1 VILNQHEDQS
11 MPRMTGGEAIVDG
24 LLRHGIDT
32 VFGLP
37 GVQTYGLF
45 DAFSRASNSLRL
57 INARHEQTTAYMALG
72 YACATGRP
80 SAYAV
85 VPGPGVLNTTAA
97 LATAWGVN
105 APVLCLT
112 GQVPSMMIGRGR
124 GQLHELPDQLGT
136 LRSLLKWAE
145 RIEHPS
151 EAPYLVARAFQEM
164 LSGRRGPVSLEM
176 PWDQFTATSEV
187 TPQDP
192 LPLHPNPRP
201 DPDKIDA
208 LAKLLSEAKAPM
220 LWVGGGALHAA
231 AEIRALAER
240 IGAPVVSFRGGRGII
255 DDRDP
260 LGLSIAA
267 AYRLWPQT
275 DLLVAFGTR
284 LEVPTMRWG
293 AMPAGLKI
301 ARVDIDPIEMRRLK
315 VDLAIVADTADA
327 ARELTAVVTSRND
340 TARAELVARAKL
352 DSRQAIQKVQPQM
365 SFLEVIRDVLPENG
379 ILCDEMTQVGYVS
392 WFGFPFHAPRT
403 LITSGFSGTLGAG
416 FPTALGVKVAMPDR
430 PVVALTGDG
439 GFLFGGA
446 ELATAVQFGI
456 NLVTVLF
463 NNSSYGNVLRDQR
476 RLFEGR
482 DSGSVLRNPDFQM
495 YARSFGVPS
504 WRATDADGLRRALK
518 EALAGNAPALIEVVT
533 DITQEYAPWE
543 FIAPGRG

>member
-1 VILNQHEDQS
+1 
-11 MPRMTGGEAIVDG
+11 MPRMTGGEAIVDS
-24 LLRHGIDT
+24 LIRHGIDT

-45 DAFSRASNSLRL
+45 DALSRASNSLRL

-80 SAYAV
+80 AAYAV

-124 GQLHELPDQLGT
+124 GQLHELPDQLAT

-151 EAPYLVARAFQEM
+151 QASYLTARAFQEM
-164 LSGRRGPVSLEM
+164 QSGRPGPVALEM
-176 PWDQFTATSEV
+176 PWDQFGASAEV

-192 LPLHPNPRP
+192 LPLHPKPLP
-201 DPDKIDA
+201 DPDRIAA
-208 LAKLLSEAKAPM
+208 LAKALAEAKAPM
-220 LWVGGGALHAA
+220 LWVGGGALHAS

-240 IGAPVVSFRGGRGII
+240 IGAPVVSFRSGRGIVP
-255 DDRDP
+255 DSHP
-260 LGLSIAA
+260 LGLTIAS
-267 AYRLWPQT
+267 AYKLWPQT

-284 LEVPTMRWG
+284 LEVPTSRWG
-293 AMPAGLKI
+293 ATPPGLKI
-301 ARVDIDPIEMRRLK
+301 ARIDIDPAEMRRLRA
-315 VDLAIVADTADA
+315 DIPIVADSADA
-327 ARELTAVVTSRND
+327 ARALGAAVTPRTD
-340 TARAELVARAKL
+340 PARAEAIARTKAETA
-352 DSRQAIQKVQPQM
+352 QTIQKVQPQM
-365 SFLEVIRDVLPENG
+365 SFLEAIRDVLPENG
-379 ILCDEMTQVGYVS
+379 ILCDEMTQAGYVS
-392 WFGFPFHAPRT
+392 WFGFPIHAPRT

-476 RLFEGR
+476 RLFQGR
-482 DSGSVLRNPDFQM
+482 ASGSELRNPDFQV
-495 YARSFGVPS
+495 YAKSFGVPS
-504 WRATDADGLRRALK
+504 WRCNDAEGLRGALR
-518 EALAGNAPALIEVVT
+518 EALSANAPALIEVMT

>member
-1 VILNQHEDQS
+1 
-11 MPRMTGGEAIVDG
+11 MARMTGGEAIVDS

-45 DAFSRASNSLRL
+45 DAFARASNSLRL

-85 VPGPGVLNTTAA
+85 VPGPGVLNTGAA
-97 LATAWGVN
+97 LATAWSVN

-124 GQLHELPDQLGT
+124 GQLHELPDQLAT
-136 LRSLLKWAE
+136 LRSLLKWVE

-151 EAPYLVARAFQEM
+151 QASHLTARAFQEM
-164 LSGRRGPVSLEM
+164 LSGRPGPVALEM
-176 PWDQFTATSEV
+176 PWDQFTASGEI
-187 TPQDP
+187 TPQEP
-192 LPLHPNPRP
+192 LPLHPKPQP
-201 DPDKIDA
+201 DPERIAA
-208 LAKLLSEAKAPM
+208 LAKLLDEAKAPM
-220 LWVGGGALHAA
+220 LWVGGGAQHAS
-231 AEIRALAER
+231 AEIRALAAH
-240 IGAPVVSFRGGRGII
+240 INAPVVSFRSGRGII
-255 DDRDP
+255 DDRSP
-260 LGLSIAA
+260 LSMTVAS
-267 AYRLWPQT
+267 AYKLWPKT

-284 LEVPTMRWG
+284 LEVPTSRWG
-293 AMPAGLKI
+293 ALPAGLKI
-301 ARVDIDPIEMRRLK
+301 ARIDIDPVEMRRLK
-315 VDLAIVADTADA
+315 ADVPIVADSADA
-327 ARELTAVVTSRND
+327 ARALAAVAEPRSD
-340 TARAELVARAKL
+340 PARAEAIAQAKA
-352 DSRQAIQKVQPQM
+352 DAAQAIQKVQPQM
-365 SFLEVIRDVLPENG
+365 SFLDVIRDVLPENG
-379 ILCDEMTQVGYVS
+379 IFCDEMTQVGYVS
-392 WFGFPFHAPRT
+392 WFGLPIYAPRT

-430 PVVALTGDG
+430 PVVAVTGDG

-446 ELATAVQFGI
+446 EVATAVQFGI

-476 RLFEGR
+476 RLFQGR
-482 DSGSVLRNPDFQM
+482 DSGSKLRNPDFQM
-495 YARSFGVPS
+495 YAKSFGVPS
-504 WRATDADGLRRALK
+504 WRVTDADGLRTALR
-518 EALAGNAPALIEVVT
+518 EAIATNSPTLIEVMT